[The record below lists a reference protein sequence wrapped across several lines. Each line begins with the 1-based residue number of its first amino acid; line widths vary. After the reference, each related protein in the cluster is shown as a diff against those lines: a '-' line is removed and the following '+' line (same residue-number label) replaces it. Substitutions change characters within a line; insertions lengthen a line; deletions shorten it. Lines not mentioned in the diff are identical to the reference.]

1 VSSDDQDALPD
12 EGSSD
17 DQDALSDEE
26 ESTIESIE
34 LPPSPPEEESDEGE
48 GPPSEHPT
56 RPLNKPEFPDDE
68 LIAAT
73 VEETIQ
79 AEFGGPEDES
89 SEQPI
94 LLAAESDERE
104 GLGAG
109 SESGSSEQSKLAEAY
124 EYLDIRTPLAEFESY
139 TRARLEAQVRVGETE
154 EAEVTAAALKLGLDA
169 LRRVMGSLPKES
181 NQ

>member
-1 VSSDDQDALPD
+1 MSSDDQDALPAED
-12 EGSSD
+12 
-17 DQDALSDEE
+17 LLEE

-34 LPPSPPEEESDEGE
+34 LPAADDESEGDESE
-48 GPPSEHPT
+48 GDESEGDESEDAPSERPT
-56 RPLNKPEFPDDE
+56 RPLHDPDMPDDE

-104 GLGAG
+104 PLDPG
-109 SESGSSEQSKLAEAY
+109 SSSSEQSRLAEAY

>member
-1 VSSDDQDALPD
+1 MSSDDQDALPD

-17 DQDALSDEE
+17 DQDALPGEE

-34 LPPSPPEEESDEGE
+34 LPPSLPAESEESEE
-48 GPPSEHPT
+48 PLSEHPT

-109 SESGSSEQSKLAEAY
+109 SESGSSEQSRLAEAY

-169 LRRVMGSLPKES
+169 LRRVMGSLPKEG
-181 NQ
+181 NR

>member
-1 VSSDDQDALPD
+1 VSSDDMDALP
-12 EGSSD
+12 
-17 DQDALSDEE
+17 DEE

-34 LPPSPPEEESDEGE
+34 LPPTPEGEDDSSDEE
-48 GPPSEHPT
+48 GPLSEHPT
-56 RPLNKPEFPDDE
+56 RSLNKPDMPDDE

-104 GLGAG
+104 GLGEG
-109 SESGSSEQSKLAEAY
+109 SGSSEQSRLAEAY